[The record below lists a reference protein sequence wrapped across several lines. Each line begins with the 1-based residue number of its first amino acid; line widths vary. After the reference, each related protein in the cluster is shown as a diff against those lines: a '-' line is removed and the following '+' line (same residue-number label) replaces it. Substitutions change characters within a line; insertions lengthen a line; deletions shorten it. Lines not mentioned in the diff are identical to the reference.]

1 MTTAFDLPVPDHVAH
16 GYTIHDLNR
25 AARAAC
31 VSNRTA
37 TLDFTL
43 RHNTAW
49 SAIAEH
55 LITADQQPTFHDLVC
70 AGSQAIYEDDRA
82 AQRMY
87 GVTTDRSSGQVVL
100 RPRFTAYWGA
110 DNAADPPDEEIAD
123 GMAVYQILR
132 TLPENQQQAVVALAV
147 LDDYQ
152 KAADSLGLTYVAFK
166 ARIGRARK
174 AFRVLWFAPDAAPR
188 QRGTD
193 RRVSSREGISDHCP
207 QGHEFTPENTGRQRR
222 GRICR
227 ACKRDRDAARRASS
241 RALNPA
247 SAAAR

>member
-1 MTTAFDLPVPDHVAH
+1 MTTPVDHIAH

-55 LITADQQPTFHDLVC
+55 LINAEQRPTFHDLVC

-87 GVTTDRSSGQVVL
+87 GVTTDRHSGRVVL
-100 RPRFTAYWGA
+100 RPRFTAYWA
-110 DNAADPPDEEIAD
+110 TAPADPPDEVIAER
-123 GMAVYQILR
+123 MAVHQILR
-132 TLPENQQQAVVALAV
+132 TLPGNQQEAVAALAV
-147 LDDYQ
+147 LGDYE
-152 KAADSLGLTYVAFK
+152 KAADSLGLTYKAFV

-174 AFRVLWFAPDAAPR
+174 AFRVLWFSPDAAPR

-193 RRVSSREGISDHCP
+193 RRVFSRAGISDRCP
-207 QGHEFTPENTGRQRR
+207 QGHPFTPENTARQRGRR

-241 RALNPA
+241 RAVNPVP
-247 SAAAR
+247 AAAR